1 MLLEKLKYQQW
12 KNTNAVIKWFKDTN
26 NRDNSK
32 FIQIDIED
40 IYPSITKETVDPAI
54 LFAHAN
60 TKISNDDIWIIK
72 HSGNSL
78 LFHNTEAWGK
88 KSKSCFD
95 VTMGSH
101 HSAEVCELVGI
112 LSHLTKLINQNV
124 VGLYTNDGLN
134 VAKNLKWP
142 PNV

>member
-12 KNTNAVIKWFKDTN
+12 KNTNAVIKWFKDIN

-32 FIQIDIED
+32 FIQIDIKD
-40 IYPSITKETVDPAI
+40 IYPSITKETLDAAI

-72 HSGNSL
+72 HSGKSL

-142 PNV
+142 PNI

>member
-1 MLLEKLKYQQW
+1 MGK
-12 KNTNAVIKWFKDTN
+12 
-26 NRDNSK
+26 
-32 FIQIDIED
+32 
-40 IYPSITKETVDPAI
+40 
-54 LFAHAN
+54 
-60 TKISNDDIWIIK
+60 
-72 HSGNSL
+72 
-78 LFHNTEAWGK
+78 K

-112 LSHLTKLINQNV
+112 LSHLTKLIDQNV

-142 PNV
+142 PNIETEEESRPSIYKFWF